1 MAEIYSNDSLK
12 IIQDKNNK
20 TIYKIDFFY
29 KNIALI
35 RSLIKTRLI
44 QGGTSTDDYS
54 SLRFKALSVTSFSK
68 YKEEYKME
76 RGSSK
81 LSINIVAKLIS
92 DLTKQLNYLIKN
104 ENSTILGYNEDN
116 IIVIN
121 GETFVFLGSDL
132 INDIN
137 EVTDTNEEKEMVMIS
152 RPFTYKDFFIAPE
165 LFKINELPSYVH
177 FKVAYFSL
185 GCLVLYTLFSDD
197 RFYTEYLKHQ
207 HSEKIQ
213 EYLDSHHIKNT
224 KLYWLLSRC
233 LVEDPKNRSIL
244 FI

>member
-1 MAEIYSNDSLK
+1 MVEIYSNDSLK

-20 TIYKIDFFY
+20 TIYNIVFFY
-29 KNIALI
+29 KNTALI
-35 RSLIKTRLI
+35 RSLTKSRLI
-44 QGGTSTDDYS
+44 QGSTTIDDYS
-54 SLRFKALSVTSFSK
+54 SIRFKALSVTSLSK
-68 YKEEYKME
+68 YIQDHKME
-76 RGSSK
+76 TGSSK
-81 LSINIVAKLIS
+81 LSINIAAKMVS

-104 ENSTILGYNEDN
+104 ENSTILGYNVEN
-116 IIVIN
+116 IIVID
-121 GETFVFLGSDL
+121 GETFAFLGSDL
-132 INDIN
+132 VTDINVVTDIN
-137 EVTDTNEEKEMVMIS
+137 EEMLMIS
-152 RPFTYKDFFIAPE
+152 TPFTHKDFFIAPE

-185 GCLVLYTLFSDD
+185 GCLILYALFSDD
-197 RFYTEYLKHQ
+197 EFYTEYLKHQ
-207 HSEKIQ
+207 HSGKIQ

>member
-1 MAEIYSNDSLK
+1 
-12 IIQDKNNK
+12 
-20 TIYKIDFFY
+20 
-29 KNIALI
+29 
-35 RSLIKTRLI
+35 
-44 QGGTSTDDYS
+44 
-54 SLRFKALSVTSFSK
+54 
-68 YKEEYKME
+68 ME
-76 RGSSK
+76 TGSSK
-81 LSINIVAKLIS
+81 LSINIAAKMIS

-121 GETFVFLGSDL
+121 GETFAFLGSDL
-132 INDIN
+132 MTNIN
-137 EVTDTNEEKEMVMIS
+137 EEMVMIS
-152 RPFTYKDFFIAPE
+152 RPFTHKDFFIAPE

-185 GCLVLYTLFSDD
+185 GCLILYALFSDAG
-197 RFYTEYLKHQ
+197 FYTEYLKHQ

>member
-20 TIYKIDFFY
+20 TIYNVVFFY
-29 KNIALI
+29 KNIALT
-35 RSLIKTRLI
+35 RSLTKSRLI
-44 QGGTSTDDYS
+44 VGGTTTDDYS
-54 SLRFKALSVTSFSK
+54 SLRFKALSVTSLSK
-68 YKEEYKME
+68 YIEDHKME
-76 RGSSK
+76 TGSSK
-81 LSINIVAKLIS
+81 ISINIAAKMVS

-104 ENSTILGYNEDN
+104 ENSTILGYNKES

-121 GETFVFLGSDL
+121 GETFAFLDSDL
-132 INDIN
+132 
-137 EVTDTNEEKEMVMIS
+137 VTNLYEEMVMIS
-152 RPFTYKDFFIAPE
+152 TPFTQNDFYIAPE
-165 LFKINELPSYVH
+165 LLRINELPSYVH

-185 GCLVLYTLFSDD
+185 GCLVLYALFSDD
-197 RFYTEYLKHQ
+197 EFYREYLKHQ
-207 HSEKIQ
+207 HSGKIY

>member
-20 TIYKIDFFY
+20 TIYNIVFFY
-29 KNIALI
+29 KNAALI
-35 RSLIKTRLI
+35 RSLTKSSLI
-44 QGGTSTDDYS
+44 QGVTLIDDYS
-54 SLRFKALSVTSFSK
+54 SIRFKALSITSLSK
-68 YKEEYKME
+68 YIQDHKME
-76 RGSSK
+76 TGSSK
-81 LSINIVAKLIS
+81 LSINIAAKMVS

-104 ENSTILGYNEDN
+104 ENSSILGYNVEN

-121 GETFVFLGSDL
+121 GETFAFLGSDL
-132 INDIN
+132 VTNINVVSGIN
-137 EVTDTNEEKEMVMIS
+137 EEMLMIS
-152 RPFTYKDFFIAPE
+152 TPFTHNDFFIAPE

-185 GCLVLYTLFSDD
+185 GCLVLYALFSDD
-197 RFYTEYLKHQ
+197 EFYIEYLKHQ
-207 HSEKIQ
+207 HSGKIQ
-213 EYLDSHHIKNT
+213 EYLDLHHIKNT